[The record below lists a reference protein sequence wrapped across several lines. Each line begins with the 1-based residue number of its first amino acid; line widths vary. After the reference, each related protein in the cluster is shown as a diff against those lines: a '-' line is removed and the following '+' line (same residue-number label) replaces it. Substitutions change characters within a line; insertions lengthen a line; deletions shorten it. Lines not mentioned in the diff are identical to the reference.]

1 MFWKGFQYHYNTAI
15 IIINLYQIT
24 YVSTFISF
32 TVSSFFSLPL
42 CNLIKEG
49 KYKSTRFNIIGKRH
63 SGRYQTKLMTLTNVM
78 GHVQSSATT
87 TAAWLEMT
95 VGMALVRMNPP
106 NLYFKGEWWLT
117 GSLRSMNWRY
127 EVRSV
132 KSPLYITVS
141 IMIRLSGLCNVP
153 VTFQRLGKNFPHRS
167 YVSSVP
173 NG

>member
-49 KYKSTRFNIIGKRH
+49 KDKSTRFNIIGKRH
-63 SGRYQTKLMTLTNVM
+63 SGRYQTKLMTLANVM

-117 GSLRSMNWRY
+117 GSLRSMNDDMKW
-127 EVRSV
+127 E
-132 KSPLYITVS
+132 
-141 IMIRLSGLCNVP
+141 
-153 VTFQRLGKNFPHRS
+153 
-167 YVSSVP
+167 VSSPPSTLQYQSWSDSLDFVMCQSP
-173 NG
+173 FSV

>member
-49 KYKSTRFNIIGKRH
+49 KDKSTRFNIIGKRH
-63 SGRYQTKLMTLTNVM
+63 SGRYQTKLMTLANVM

-95 VGMALVRMNPP
+95 VGMALVRVNPP

-117 GSLRSMNWRY
+117 GSLRSMNDDMKW
-127 EVRSV
+127 E
-132 KSPLYITVS
+132 
-141 IMIRLSGLCNVP
+141 
-153 VTFQRLGKNFPHRS
+153 
-167 YVSSVP
+167 VSSPPSTLQYQSWSDSLDFVMCQSP
-173 NG
+173 FSV

>member
-15 IIINLYQIT
+15 IIINLYQTT

-49 KYKSTRFNIIGKRH
+49 KDRSTRFNIIGKRH
-63 SGRYQTKLMTLTNVM
+63 SGRYQTKLMTLANVM

-95 VGMALVRMNPP
+95 VGMALVRVNPP

-117 GSLRSMNWRY
+117 GSLRSMNDDMKW
-127 EVRSV
+127 E
-132 KSPLYITVS
+132 
-141 IMIRLSGLCNVP
+141 
-153 VTFQRLGKNFPHRS
+153 
-167 YVSSVP
+167 VSSPPSTSQYQSWSDSLDFVMCQSP
-173 NG
+173 FSV

>member
-49 KYKSTRFNIIGKRH
+49 KDKSTRFNIIGKRH
-63 SGRYQTKLMTLTNVM
+63 SGRYQTKLMTLANVM

-95 VGMALVRMNPP
+95 VGNWHSL
-106 NLYFKGEWWLT
+106 EWTHQIFTLKENDDWQ
-117 GSLRSMNWRY
+117 GVW
-127 EVRSV
+127 EVWTDDM
-132 KSPLYITVS
+132 KWE
-141 IMIRLSGLCNVP
+141 
-153 VTFQRLGKNFPHRS
+153 
-167 YVSSVP
+167 VSSPPSTSQYQSWSDSLDFVTCQSP
-173 NG
+173 FSV

>member
-49 KYKSTRFNIIGKRH
+49 KDKSTRFNIIGKRH
-63 SGRYQTKLMTLTNVM
+63 SGRYQTKLMTLANVM

-95 VGMALVRMNPP
+95 VGMALVRMNPS

-117 GSLRSMNWRY
+117 GSLRSMNDDMKW
-127 EVRSV
+127 E
-132 KSPLYITVS
+132 
-141 IMIRLSGLCNVP
+141 
-153 VTFQRLGKNFPHRS
+153 
-167 YVSSVP
+167 VSSPPSTSQYQSWSDSLDFVTCQSP
-173 NG
+173 FSV